1 MLKIIDNI
9 IPERY
14 QDSIEELMLG
24 SDFPWYHLGDVTFPS
39 DIIPG
44 HRRTPAAQHLFVEYG
59 KPTSSY
65 FDFLKPMIIIASQI
79 ADIEY
84 RDIDLMRS
92 FLQYPLNP
100 KMMNPDPDPLH
111 VDNDAPHT
119 VLLYYVNDS
128 EGDTLI
134 TDTRKGDGPRRKDL
148 KVRDHNVVRR
158 VTPKKGR
165 AVIFDGDMYHTAEQP
180 ETKMRCIINTNLIK

>member
-1 MLKIIDNI
+1 MLRIIDNI

-24 SDFPWYHLGDVTFPS
+24 SDFPWYHLGDGTFPGD
-39 DIIPG
+39 DIEG
-44 HRRTPAAQHLFVEYG
+44 HRRTPAAQHLFVEHG
-59 KPTSSY
+59 KSMSSY
-65 FDFLKPMIIIASQI
+65 FDFIKPLVIIGSQM

-84 RDIDLMRS
+84 REIDLMRS

-100 KMMNPDPDPLH
+100 LMMNPEPDPLH
-111 VDNDAPHT
+111 VDNDRPHT

-128 EGDTLI
+128 EGDTILTNVI
-134 TDTRKGDGPRRKDL
+134 KGDEPRRKDL
-148 KVRDHNVVRR
+148 KVTDDMIARR

-165 AVIFDGDMYHTAEQP
+165 AVIFDGFRYHTAEQP
-180 ETKMRCIINTNLIK
+180 TTQMRCIINCNLIG